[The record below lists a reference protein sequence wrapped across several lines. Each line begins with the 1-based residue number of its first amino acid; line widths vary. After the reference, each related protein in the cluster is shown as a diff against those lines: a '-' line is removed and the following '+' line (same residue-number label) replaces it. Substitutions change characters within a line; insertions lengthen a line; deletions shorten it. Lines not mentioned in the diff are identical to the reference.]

1 MKKIFFFLILIIG
14 AYSCKTSKGYLER
27 GNPDRSLQ
35 DAVKKLCK
43 SADDEKAIEAL
54 PVLYA
59 NIKASRL
66 EKIKMYSASKD
77 LARWDK
83 IINEYQGLQN
93 AYNSIM
99 ACPAAFK
106 VVVPQSYNDN
116 IIETNNL
123 AAQEYYDYAQSYFV
137 KSGKDNAKIAYIY
150 FDKTNKYI
158 FEFKDVKEK
167 MAQAFKNAIV
177 LVVVNQV
184 EDGSYFNNNGWG
196 NYGANYSNDYF
207 QQKLLRDLNAASNR
221 YPALFYTDWEVKRDN
236 IKADWV
242 VFLRLRDLYIPPP
255 EYSYATKNESANI
268 KIGKD
273 STGKPIYKTVYA
285 TVKITKAF
293 FTARGDMEV
302 NIRDL
307 FSGRDISYRSCKE
320 EFSWGEEKATYSGD
334 SQALSTRDVELINH
348 TVTPPRKEEVL
359 NELYRKIYPE
369 VLNNIINAVSF

>member
-1 MKKIFFFLILIIG
+1 MLLAIG
-14 AYSCKTSKGYLER
+14 VYSCKTSKGYLER

-43 SADDEKAIEAL
+43 KDDDQKAAEAL

-66 EKIKMYSASKD
+66 EKIKTYSASKD
-77 LARWDK
+77 LGRWDK
-83 IINEYQGLQN
+83 IIDEYQGLQN

-106 VVVPQSYNDN
+106 IVIPQSYNDN
-116 IIETNNL
+116 IIEANNL
-123 AAQEYYDYAQSYFV
+123 AAQEYYDYAQSYFI
-137 KSGKDNAKIAYIY
+137 KSGKDNAKIAYVY
-150 FDKTNKYI
+150 FDKTNRYVS
-158 FEFKDVKEK
+158 EFKDVKEK
-167 MAQAFKNAIV
+167 MIQAFKNATV
-177 LVVVNQV
+177 LVVINQV

-207 QQKLLRDLNAASNR
+207 QQKLLRDLNTTNNR

-242 VFLRLRDLYIPPP
+242 VFLRLRDLYIPYP
-255 EYSYATKNESANI
+255 EYSYTTKNESANI

-293 FTARGDMEV
+293 FTARGQMEV
-302 NIRDL
+302 NIRDVI
-307 FSGRDISYRSCKE
+307 SGRDISYKACKD
-320 EFSWGEEKATYSGD
+320 EFVWEEEKATYSGD
-334 SQALSTRDVELINH
+334 SQALSTRDLELLNH
-348 TVTPPRKEEVL
+348 TATPPRKEEIL
-359 NELYRKIYPE
+359 NELYRELYPQ
-369 VLNNIINAVSF
+369 VLNNIINAAAF